1 MKSLFRFQKQ
11 DRRGQGGEQLD
22 RTRLEGMELFMTSY
36 SYMIFFKIHQEELLD
51 KRESNGIEDMILC

>member
-36 SYMIFFKIHQEELLD
+36 RYMIFFNIHQEELLD